1 MGCSVSSHNFLVFNM
16 KKYLAFQFLAQIM
29 GVISIKVVNLDEIG
43 SSYKQYAPKYPYTV
57 DAVSYQKHPL
67 LSKLS
72 WALSP
77 KLVPPPPQESDV
89 EDDVDVDA
97 LYKHYYYATEDNADM
112 FYEPYMGVNIEDV
125 SMEAHADD
133 YYKPYFHQSAE
144 GVQYYGGRPK
154 QNSKQFLPSLGHDQ
168 FYQAPTQFQEL
179 PKLSQGA
186 RYRAPM
192 MELNPG
198 QRYQA
203 PTMSVWDDVD
213 EADNEIFDM
222 PKIFLKSI
230 N

>member
-1 MGCSVSSHNFLVFNM
+1 MVVSSHNFLVFNM

-57 DAVSYQKHPL
+57 DAASYQKHPL

-77 KLVPPPPQESDV
+77 KLVPPPAQESNV
-89 EDDVDVDA
+89 EDD
-97 LYKHYYYATEDNADM
+97 
-112 FYEPYMGVNIEDV
+112 
-125 SMEAHADD
+125 SMEEQADD
-133 YYKPYFHQSAE
+133 LYKPYFHQSAE
-144 GVQYYGGRPK
+144 GVQYYGGQPQQK
-154 QNSKQFLPSLGHDQ
+154 SKQFLPSLGHDQ
-168 FYQAPTQFQEL
+168 LYQAPTQFQEL

-186 RYRAPM
+186 RYQAPM

-203 PTMSVWDDVD
+203 PTMSVWNDVD
-213 EADNEIFDM
+213 ETDNEIFDM